1 MSLNAK
7 KIKSAASDNKKRPDP
22 LDAGSYPARLVQ
34 VVLLGVQKERPYKGE
49 ERAPRLQARLTYEM
63 LDEFMKDEEGNDIE
77 DKPRWLSEQLP
88 FLSLKADLA
97 KSTKRYYALDPE
109 SKADGD
115 WAELIGTPCMV
126 TVVQEVD
133 KRPGVDRIY
142 EKIASVSSMRPKEAS
157 KAPDLKNPGF
167 VFDFY
172 EPTKEGWDNLPE
184 WIQDI
189 MKSAVDFEGSP
200 LEAMLGGS
208 GKKVAQKAKASVAA
222 SQEVDEGT
230 DTDDENW

>member
-7 KIKSAASDNKKRPDP
+7 KLPSTQSNTKRPAP
-22 LDAGSYPARLVQ
+22 LEAGTYPARLVQ
-34 VVLLGVQKERPYKGE
+34 IVLMGVQKERPYKGE
-49 ERAPRLQARLTYEM
+49 DRAPRLQARLTYEF
-63 LDEFMKDEEGNDIE
+63 LDEFMKDEDGNDIE

-97 KSTKRYYALDPE
+97 KSTKRYYALDPD

-157 KAPDLKNPGF
+157 KAPELKNPGF
-167 VFDFY
+167 IFDFY
-172 EPTKEGWDNLPE
+172 EPTKEAWDNLPE
-184 WIQDI
+184 WLQDNI
-189 MKSAVDFEGSP
+189 KAAVDFEGSP
-200 LEAMLGGS
+200 LEALLGGS
-208 GKKVAQKAKASVAA
+208 GKKVAQKDKAPVAA
-222 SQEVDEGT
+222 SEEADE
-230 DTDDENW
+230 DDENW